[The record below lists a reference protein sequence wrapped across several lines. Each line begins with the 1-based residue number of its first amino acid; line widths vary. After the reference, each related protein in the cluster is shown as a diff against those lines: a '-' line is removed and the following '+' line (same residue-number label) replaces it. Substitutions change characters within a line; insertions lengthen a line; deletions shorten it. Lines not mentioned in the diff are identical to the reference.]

1 VFTRELS
8 TNLDA
13 VREFIIEKS
22 DTMQEIEV
30 LLSEV
35 DSSNPTRL
43 TLMLSDFLEE
53 NTNYTI
59 TILDISDT
67 EGNTI
72 EA

>member
-1 VFTRELS
+1 
-8 TNLDA
+8 
-13 VREFIIEKS
+13 
-22 DTMQEIEV
+22 MQEIEV